1 MVPMTIIDAGLL
13 GFVQGITEFLPVS
26 STGHLVLA
34 REVFGIEIENAL
46 AFDVILHLATVLAV
60 IIYFHKD
67 IWLLTQTFLRKLS
80 RLPVN
85 KKDETLLFALLIGT
99 IPAALMGFLFEAY
112 ISESFRSPL
121 SVAVV
126 LFISACFFIYAEWR
140 YQNQPRS
147 SELTVRSGLWIGFFQ
162 VLALMPG
169 FSRSGATICGGML
182 LGLTRV
188 EAARFA
194 FLLAIPII
202 LGAGV
207 LQMLDFLTS
216 NEAVNWLA
224 LGVGAGVSFVVAIF
238 AIHFF
243 LGFLRRYSLWPFIW
257 YKFILSAFILFV
269 FWFG

>member
-1 MVPMTIIDAGLL
+1 MTLIDAGLL

-34 REVFGIEIENAL
+34 REVFSIEIENAL

-60 IIYFHKD
+60 ILYFHKD
-67 IWLLTQTFLRKLS
+67 IWVLGQTFLRKLG

-85 KKDETLLFALLIGT
+85 KKEETLLFALMIGT
-99 IPAALMGFLFEAY
+99 IPAAIMGFMFENV
-112 ISESFRSPL
+112 ISDMFRSPV

-126 LFISACFFIYAEWR
+126 LFVSAWFFVYAEWK
-140 YQNQPRS
+140 YQNQPRT
-147 SELTVRSGLWIGFFQ
+147 SELTIKSGFMIGCFQ

-207 LQMLDFLTS
+207 LQMLEFLTS
-216 NEAVNWLA
+216 DEPVNWLA
-224 LGVGAGVSFVVAIF
+224 LGVGAGVSFTVAIL

-243 LGFLRRYSLWPFIW
+243 LGFIRRYSLWPFIW
-257 YKFILSAFILFV
+257 YKFILAIFIMFV